1 MFATDVIY
9 FSLTFR
15 SLNQLKNLKNNVTM
29 KHPTT
34 IIFGIDSKKISH
46 FTSIRLKQKINEHH
60 RFEISVPHATV
71 ESPLAYTLENAQVWL
86 GKVVHIKFEDKNNFL
101 GVVTNVAFK
110 QKKGHSGNQ
119 IIVSGYS
126 KTILLESGK
135 KLYSWEEL
143 SLKEIVKEV
152 LKNGAGEQLQNEIN
166 PEYASKME
174 YQNQYLETDFEFIQ
188 RLAKQFNEWLYYNGE
203 QLIFG
208 KPQSF
213 DDPIILT
220 YNRDISKLKIA
231 VKAVPNK
238 FSAFTYNESVDK
250 RYTAN
255 SNDTVAGLPKL
266 GNEAFTASKA
276 VFATPAYTHGVV
288 STGDDLVLES
298 FLKKKQESA
307 ASGTNYI
314 KASTRNPKLKIG
326 SIVNI
331 QSDILENKVRIT
343 QEVGTYI
350 ITKINHYATDS
361 GEYENTFQAI
371 PSKVLGLPE
380 PDIDYPIA
388 QTQQAV
394 VVSSTDPKNKGRIKV
409 QMLWQQGTPMQTAW
423 LRVMTPDAGSSD
435 TVSNN
440 RGMVF
445 IPEVGDHVM
454 VHFRYGDPNRPFV
467 LGSVFHG
474 KSGGGGGDKN
484 SGKSLKSKSGNN
496 ITLDDAMGQGGVLIN
511 DAIGNSLTFDGSGNT
526 VAQAGDTNVVNV
538 GKGSESHFKMDK
550 EGNIILEGKN
560 SFKVTVGASSL
571 ELLADGNI
579 KINGKIFNLTAKNSM
594 DISSPKNHIDGE
606 TKFDGGDVFIN

>member
-1 MFATDVIY
+1 
-9 FSLTFR
+9 
-15 SLNQLKNLKNNVTM
+15 M
-29 KHPTT
+29 KQPLA

-46 FTSIRLKQKINEHH
+46 FTTIDLKQTINDHH
-60 RFEISVPHATV
+60 RFEISVPHNTV
-71 ESPLAYTLENAQVWL
+71 ESPLAYTLENAQGWL
-86 GKVVHIKFEDKNNFL
+86 GKVVHIKLEENNNFL
-101 GVVTNVAFK
+101 GVVTNITFN
-110 QKKGHSGNQ
+110 QKNGHSGNQ

-143 SLKEIVKEV
+143 ALKEIVKEV
-152 LKNGAGEQLQNEIN
+152 MKNGAQEQLQNEIN
-166 PEYASKME
+166 PEYTSKME

-188 RLAKQFNEWLYYNGE
+188 RLAKQFNEWLYYDGE
-203 QLIFG
+203 KLIFG
-208 KPQSF
+208 KPKSF
-213 DDPIILT
+213 DDPIVLT
-220 YNRDISKLKIA
+220 YNSDILKLKIG

-238 FSAFTYNESVDK
+238 FRAFTYNESVDK
-250 RYTAN
+250 RYTAK
-255 SNDTVAGLPKL
+255 SNDTVAGLSKL
-266 GNEAFTASKA
+266 GNEAFIASKA
-276 VFATPAYTHGVV
+276 VFATPAYTHGIV
-288 STGDDLVLES
+288 STGDDLVLET
-298 FLKKKQESA
+298 FLKKKQGSA
-307 ASGTNYI
+307 VSNTNYI

-326 SIVNI
+326 SIINI
-331 QSDILENKVRIT
+331 QSNILENKLRMT
-343 QEVGTYI
+343 QEVGSYI
-350 ITKINHYATDS
+350 IIKINHHATHI
-361 GEYENTFQAI
+361 GEYKNTFKAI
-371 PSKVLGLPE
+371 PSKVLVLPE

-394 VVSSTDPKNKGRIKV
+394 VESSTDPKNKGRIRV
-409 QMLWQQGTPMQTAW
+409 QMLWQQDTQMRTAW

-474 KSGGGGGDKN
+474 KSGGGGGEKN

-496 ITLDDAMGQGGVLIN
+496 ITLNDSMGQGGVLIN

-526 VAQAGDTNVVNV
+526 VAQAGDTNVINV
-538 GKGSESHFKMDK
+538 GKDSESHFKMDK
-550 EGNIILEGKN
+550 DGNIILEGKN

-579 KINGKIFNLTAKNSM
+579 KINGKVFNLTAKNTM

>member
-1 MFATDVIY
+1 ME
-9 FSLTFR
+9 
-15 SLNQLKNLKNNVTM
+15 Q
-29 KHPTT
+29 PTT

-46 FTSIRLKQKINEHH
+46 FTSICLKQKINEHH
-60 RFEISVPHATV
+60 RFEIYVPHATV
-71 ESPLAYTLENAQVWL
+71 ESPLAYTLENAQEWL
-86 GKVVHIKFEDKNNFL
+86 GKVVHIKLEENNNFL
-101 GVVTNVAFK
+101 GVVTNVTLK
-110 QKKGHSGNQ
+110 QEEGHSGNQ

-143 SLKEIVKEV
+143 PLKEIIKEV
-152 LKNGAGEQLQNEIN
+152 IKNGAGEQLQNEIN
-166 PEYASKME
+166 PEYVSKME
-174 YQNQYLETDFEFIQ
+174 YQNQYLETDFQFIQ

-208 KPQSF
+208 KPKSF

-250 RYTAN
+250 RYTAR
-255 SNDTVAGLPKL
+255 SNDTVTGLPKL

-307 ASGTNYI
+307 ASSTNYI

-331 QSDILENKVRIT
+331 QSSVLENKIRIT

-350 ITKINHYATDS
+350 ITGINHHATDV
-361 GEYENTFQAI
+361 GEYRNTFRAI
-371 PSKVLGLPE
+371 PSKVLGFPE

-409 QMLWQQGTPMQTAW
+409 QMLWQQGTQMQTAW

-474 KSGGGGGDKN
+474 KSGGGGGEKN
-484 SGKSLKSKSGNN
+484 RGKSLKSKSGNN

-550 EGNIILEGKN
+550 EGNIVLEGKN
-560 SFKVTVGASSL
+560 SFKVKVGASSL

-579 KINGKIFNLTAKNSM
+579 KINGKIFNLTAENSM